1 MIKIT
6 ASPERVMQIGYEGE
20 DSVTQIIFNY
30 NESWL
35 SYGDG
40 VFKVRVLRPRDK
52 EAYNATEVVDDRSL
66 MTLIMTVTDI
76 ELSVRGQGELQL
88 VYICNGAVKKSVV
101 YKYNVYRSIDASVS
115 VEPPANDL
123 VKDAVDRYISDHTD
137 LIEVESKGVSGQ
149 YLVSNGDG
157 TYTWVTPEEDEEID
171 PTGYIHVDEDGEN
184 GLVLTSNGD
193 GTYSWTEKEVEH
205 TPMADAMELGLVDVE
220 DIRVSIPI
228 TKLDQIA
235 RLVRQKCGIS
245 DALTID
251 DVISALT
258 NTELYTQEEFFN
270 GYCPNGD
277 IVTDSGGF
285 PTYAFYFRKFINNA
299 VLNKMGEIS
308 ESCFRESSIASVSAP
323 FCGRVKGNA
332 FYNCLNLGS
341 VYLPKCSIIDGSVF
355 YQCSGLSSIYI
366 PNLAILN
373 GSSIFNG
380 CFSLHEI
387 DLPKLIGV
395 SASNIDSIFTNCRSL
410 EEIHLPVFTGFNAY
424 QTTTVG
430 IRDSMFDGCTS
441 LKKVDMPVFGGDGVY
456 IRGNTMFR
464 NCASL
469 EEVYMPDMRYWPG
482 TTMFTGCVSL
492 KKLCIYRVPTSIS
505 ASAFNAPKLEDL
517 YVSWSKGA
525 VSGAPWGA
533 PSTCTIHY
541 NTVYDPDTHEPV
553 SWTDD

>member
-1 MIKIT
+1 MKELEASSGKIL
-6 ASPERVMQIGYEGE
+6 QIGFEGE

-40 VFKVRVLRPRDK
+40 VFKVRVLRPGDK

-101 YKYNVYRSIDASVS
+101 YKYNVYRSIDASVA

-149 YLVSNGDG
+149 YLMSNGDG

-171 PTGYIHVDEDGEN
+171 LSGYIHVDEDGEN

-245 DALTID
+245 DAMTID

-285 PTYAFYFRKFINNA
+285 PTYAFYFRKFINNV

-323 FCGRVKGNA
+323 FCGRVRGNA
-332 FYNCLNLGS
+332 FYNCYSLGS
-341 VYLPKCSIIDGSVF
+341 VYLPRCSVVDSMAF
-355 YQCSGLSSIYI
+355 YQCYGLSSIDLPELTLI
-366 PNLAILN
+366 N
-373 GSSIFNG
+373 GGSVFSG
-380 CFSLHEI
+380 CHALHELH
-387 DLPKLIGV
+387 LPKLVGTM
-395 SASNIDSIFTNCRSL
+395 ASNVDSLFANCRSL
-410 EEIHLPVFTGFNAY
+410 EEIFLPNFTGYNTY
-424 QTTTVG
+424 STTVEG
-430 IRDSMFDGCTS
+430 IRDTMFDGCTA
-441 LKKVDMPVFGGDGVY
+441 LRKVVLPVFGGDGIVF
-456 IRGNTMFR
+456 RGNSTFR
-464 NCASL
+464 NCVSL
-469 EEVYMPDMRYWPG
+469 EEVYMPDMRVWRG
-482 TTMFTGCVSL
+482 TTIFTGCVSL

-505 ASAFNAPKLEDL
+505 ASAFNAPNLEDL

-525 VSGAPWGA
+525 VAGAPWGA